1 MPPKEVPQ
9 VVLAERLAEVIDGRK
24 VRAAVFTTF
33 CFDPGFFEL
42 HILPTLFDCVFNQVD
57 KVKLIQLEEALQA
70 VEDISVY
77 YDRSAISQDALPPQ
91 LDFRRLDV
99 RVSQGVFHP
108 KLVLVLVENQQEDE
122 AESGETVRG
131 PESLIV
137 GTLSANLTRAGWW
150 ENLEVGHFE
159 EIDDKDY
166 TSETYPFRKDL
177 LALVRRVMN
186 LGGPNEEQLA
196 MGRIHEFL
204 RRRAPTKTRT
214 HHSAGGRH
222 YTRLFFGQSKLPD
235 WLEELH
241 FHRETWNL
249 EVISPYFDAAHSG
262 TLKKMIAVLQP
273 KETRVYL
280 PQDMGGKAKVTGEL
294 YKAIDQYAYWSKLP
308 AQMLRPGARAATKDA
323 SPRFVHAKSYRLWSK
338 SGKQVV
344 LVGSVNLTSAAH
356 SRVGAGNLEASFL
369 VDISDAGVPL
379 RWWME
384 PLEQEP
390 TEFVTKDPSEAEE
403 CEEVFVDI
411 SIRYDWATEKLA
423 YRIKDNVNA
432 ALTVADPSGRQLFVI
447 DRPVSEQWVAC
458 ESTAAEQVRE
468 LLRSTS
474 FLQIQH
480 PKGFWR
486 VLVREEGMSHRP
498 SLLTTL
504 TPEEILLYWS
514 LLSDSQR
521 EAFITERVG
530 AVDAQLEGIAVHSH
544 RYFSSNTIFDRF
556 AGIFHA
562 FEQLYQSI
570 TNSIEQKEVRH
581 AEAKLFGAKYD
592 SLPQLLQKTLD
603 QNEDAVMRYII
614 FLCANQLRDRI
625 KQEQM
630 EFWKERRVMAK
641 SLDALLEQL
650 PQLKTDVPIERED
663 REQFLDWFETMFTRM
678 IEQPEDAA

>member
-9 VVLAERLAEVIDGRK
+9 AVLAERLAEVIDGRK
-24 VRAAVFTTF
+24 VRAAAFTTF

-42 HILPTLFDCVFNQVD
+42 HILPTLFDCAFNQVN

-177 LALVRRVMN
+177 LALVRRVMD

-204 RRRAPTKTRT
+204 RRRAPTKIRT

-241 FHRETWNL
+241 LHRETWNL

-262 TLKKMIAVLQP
+262 TLEKMIAVLQP

-280 PQDMGGKAKVTGEL
+280 PQEMDGKAKVTGEL
-294 YKAIDQYAYWSKLP
+294 YKAID
-308 AQMLRPGARAATKDA
+308 RVRI
-323 SPRFVHAKSYRLWSK
+323 
-338 SGKQVV
+338 
-344 LVGSVNLTSAAH
+344 LVKTSC
-356 SRVGAGNLEASFL
+356 S
-369 VDISDAGVPL
+369 
-379 RWWME
+379 
-384 PLEQEP
+384 
-390 TEFVTKDPSEAEE
+390 
-403 CEEVFVDI
+403 
-411 SIRYDWATEKLA
+411 
-423 YRIKDNVNA
+423 NVA
-432 ALTVADPSGRQLFVI
+432 P
-447 DRPVSEQWVAC
+447 
-458 ESTAAEQVRE
+458 
-468 LLRSTS
+468 RSTS
-474 FLQIQH
+474 CHQGCFASVCARQ
-480 PKGFWR
+480 
-486 VLVREEGMSHRP
+486 VVS
-498 SLLTTL
+498 SL
-504 TPEEILLYWS
+504 E
-514 LLSDSQR
+514 
-521 EAFITERVG
+521 
-530 AVDAQLEGIAVHSH
+530 
-544 RYFSSNTIFDRF
+544 
-556 AGIFHA
+556 
-562 FEQLYQSI
+562 
-570 TNSIEQKEVRH
+570 
-581 AEAKLFGAKYD
+581 
-592 SLPQLLQKTLD
+592 
-603 QNEDAVMRYII
+603 
-614 FLCANQLRDRI
+614 
-625 KQEQM
+625 
-630 EFWKERRVMAK
+630 
-641 SLDALLEQL
+641 
-650 PQLKTDVPIERED
+650 
-663 REQFLDWFETMFTRM
+663 
-678 IEQPEDAA
+678 